1 MQKSSSFDV
10 TAKCPLD
17 KVRIVDLS
25 RLVAGN
31 TLTMTLADLG
41 ADVIKVEPATG
52 DTLREWKVEGI
63 STAWKAYSRNKKSLA
78 LDLRQPA
85 AIEILLKLIE
95 QAQALIESFRP
106 GTLEKMGLGPDVL
119 HQRNPGLVIVRIS
132 GWGQDGPYS
141 HRPGF
146 GTLIEGMSGFA
157 SMNGFSDR
165 EPVLPPIYL
174 GDMVAGLYGSIGV
187 LTALREVEVH
197 GGKGQVIDLPLL
209 DPLFAILGAQAAN
222 YRLTGAVKPRT
233 GSRSTNSA
241 PRNAYRTCDD
251 KWVCLS
257 GSTQAMTERLLHA
270 IGRPELCTDE
280 RFCTNKVRLHNVD
293 ALDKI
298 IGDFIRRMSQKE
310 CVDYFDKEGVTIGPI
325 YDMSEIE
332 NDPHFLARGIV
343 QEVPDAD
350 MGSIPIHNVSPR
362 LMGTPGAIRSAA
374 PVLGQHNQPIL
385 RELGYSDAEIAAL
398 SSSGVLVQ
406 QVRSPKK

>member
-1 MQKSSSFDV
+1 MQAISSFDAA
-10 TAKCPLD
+10 AKCPLD

-119 HQRNPGLVIVRIS
+119 HKRNPGLVIVRIS

-157 SMNGFSDR
+157 SMNGFADR

-187 LTALREVEVH
+187 LTALREVEVN

-222 YRLTGAVKPRT
+222 YRLTGRVKPRT
-233 GSRSTNSA
+233 GNRSTNSA
-241 PRNAYRTCDD
+241 PRNAYRTLDG

-257 GSTQAMTERLLHA
+257 ASTQAMTERLLQA

-280 RFCTNKVRLHNVD
+280 RFCTNKVRLQNADV
-293 ALDKI
+293 LDKI
-298 IGDFIRRMSQKE
+298 IGDFIGRMTQKE

-332 NDPHFLARGIV
+332 YDPHFLARGIV
-343 QEVPDAD
+343 REVPDAD

-362 LMGTPGAIRSAA
+362 LMGTPGALRSAA
-374 PVLGQHNQPIL
+374 PVLGQHNEDIL
-385 RELGYSDAEIAAL
+385 RELGYSDIELAEL
-398 SSSGVLVQ
+398 LKRGVLVQ
-406 QVRSPKK
+406 QAESPKK